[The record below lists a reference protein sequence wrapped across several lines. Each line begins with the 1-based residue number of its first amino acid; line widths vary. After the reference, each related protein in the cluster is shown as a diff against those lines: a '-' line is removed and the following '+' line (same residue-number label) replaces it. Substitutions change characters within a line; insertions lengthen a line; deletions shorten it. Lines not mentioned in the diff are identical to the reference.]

1 MNKQLKLS
9 LLGILLVSGVAFGF
23 LIWLIYF
30 KEKPQVYSVVVGYL
44 PALNALLNGLSVMCL
59 IKGLLAIKNKD
70 KAKHMRCMGAAFVFS
85 TLFLMSYIVY
95 HSFHGDSHFL
105 GTGLIRPIYFFIL
118 ISHIFLT
125 IFALPMIL
133 ITFFLAL
140 TGRFEFHKKLA
151 RWTFPI
157 WVYVSVTGVLI
168 YVLNAVW
175 G

>member
-70 KAKHMRCMGAAFVFS
+70 KLGSKILEKIYEYALHNDIKNITLECDKSVIKFYEKHGFIETGKLENNMFS
-85 TLFLMSYIVY
+85 MIKTL
-95 HSFHGDSHFL
+95 
-105 GTGLIRPIYFFIL
+105 
-118 ISHIFLT
+118 
-125 IFALPMIL
+125 
-133 ITFFLAL
+133 
-140 TGRFEFHKKLA
+140 
-151 RWTFPI
+151 
-157 WVYVSVTGVLI
+157 
-168 YVLNAVW
+168 
-175 G
+175 